1 MTKMITTIAHAAL
14 ATALALNA
22 GSARAKSPAHGAT
35 WITLGTSGGPA
46 VQADRSQIANALVV
60 NGAVYLFDLGNGV
73 QRQMALAGLSEGNI
87 KAVFVSHHHLDH
99 NADLGPLMVTHRT
112 FFSGVLPV
120 IGPAGTRQLI
130 DGLAEANAP
139 TVLAAFPTAGTDKPP
154 LRDLFV
160 VTEVAEAQQT
170 PTLVFQDEN
179 VKVWAI
185 GVNHYQQPPS
195 IPLAR
200 MPDALAY
207 RVEAGGRTF
216 VFTGDSG
223 PSARLDELV
232 RGADVLISEI
242 VVPSAI
248 AANILQS
255 VKGPAP
261 ALTKAI
267 IEGMELNH
275 LTSENVGRMAA
286 QGKVGEVVLTHF
298 VPSPEGVKGGTS
310 SFTRALRRVFKGKVT
325 MARDL
330 GRF

>member
-1 MTKMITTIAHAAL
+1 MTRMIARTAFAAL
-14 ATALALNA
+14 TATLSLAA
-22 GSARAKSPAHGAT
+22 GTASAKSPPHAAT

-46 VQADRSQIANALVV
+46 VQVARSQIANALVV

-73 QRQMALAGLSEGNI
+73 QRQMALAGLSEGDI
-87 KAVFVSHHHLDH
+87 KAVFISHHHLDH

-112 FFSGVLPV
+112 FFRGVLPV
-120 IGPAGTRQLI
+120 IGPAGTRQLV
-130 DGLAEANAP
+130 DGLALANAP
-139 TVLAAFPTAGTDKPP
+139 TVLAAFPTAGPDKPP
-154 LRDLFV
+154 LRDLFT
-160 VTEVAEAQQT
+160 VTEVPEAQQT
-170 PTLVFQDEN
+170 ATLVFEDDN

-185 GVNHYQQPPS
+185 GVDHYQQAPS
-195 IPLAR
+195 IPLAH
-200 MPDALAY
+200 MPDAVAY

-242 VVPSAI
+242 VDPPAI
-248 AANILQS
+248 AANILKS
-255 VKGPAP
+255 MKGPAP

-267 IEGMELNH
+267 IDGMKVNH
-275 LTSENVGRMAA
+275 LTAENVGRMAA

-298 VPSPEGVKGGTS
+298 VPSPEDAKGGAAAYA
-310 SFTRALRRVFKGKVT
+310 RALRREFKGRVT

-330 GRF
+330 GRY